1 MWRGKKQTRP
11 GCRHLDV
18 GDTRLPRQGKKRAG
32 VQTTEANEGQVDMWS
47 SNKQQQSNTRPG
59 VVETQQRRGGEQ
71 SKQPGSSQCKM
82 RIGLDWIGLDRL
94 MNGSLSLLMAAQWP
108 PVAGRGPDSVRL
120 SSTPLV
126 EPRIGIRVVGNNKAE
141 PLDCPLT
148 NGSQVRADGRQ
159 AGQGGLFAARSRATT
174 NGKGWMEVRG
184 EF

>member
-1 MWRGKKQTRP
+1 MTSVTLGSSGKKAR
-11 GCRHLDV
+11 
-18 GDTRLPRQGKKRAG
+18 

-108 PVAGRGPDSVRL
+108 PP
-120 SSTPLV
+120 
-126 EPRIGIRVVGNNKAE
+126 
-141 PLDCPLT
+141 
-148 NGSQVRADGRQ
+148 SQ
-159 AGQGGLFAARSRATT
+159 
-174 NGKGWMEVRG
+174 G
-184 EF
+184 EAQIQSD